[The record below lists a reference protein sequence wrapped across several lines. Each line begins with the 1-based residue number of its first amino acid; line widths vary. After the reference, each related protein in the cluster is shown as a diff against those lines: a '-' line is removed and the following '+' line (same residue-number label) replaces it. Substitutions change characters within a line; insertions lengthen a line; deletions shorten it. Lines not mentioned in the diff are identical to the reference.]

1 MGVDQVLCAYDLC
14 YAHIYAMPA
23 TIETRQRRQ
32 QAILTILQRQPV
44 QRQAELVNLLQNEG
58 IDATQSSVSRDLQ
71 HLGIS
76 KLGQAY
82 HPQSG
87 NDTGPRTDRDQ
98 LAGFIRDIQSAGP
111 NLTVIKTAVG
121 AAQRVAVFLDRS
133 EWPEIVG
140 TLSGDDAIFI
150 ATRNGQAQRR
160 LRTRLRSSFS
170 E

>member
-1 MGVDQVLCAYDLC
+1 
-14 YAHIYAMPA
+14 MPA

-32 QAILTILQRQPV
+32 QAILAILQRQAV
-44 QRQAELVNLLQNEG
+44 QRQAELVELLQNEG

-71 HLGIS
+71 HLGVS

-87 NDTGPRTDRDQ
+87 DDTGPRNDRDQ
-98 LAGFIRDIQSAGP
+98 LAGFIRDIQAAGP
-111 NLTVIKTAVG
+111 NLTVINTAVG

-133 EWPEIVG
+133 GWPEIVG
-140 TLSGDDAIFI
+140 TLSGDDTIFI

-160 LRTRLRSSFS
+160 LRTRLRSSFP

>member
-1 MGVDQVLCAYDLC
+1 
-14 YAHIYAMPA
+14 MPA

-32 QAILTILQRQPV
+32 QAILAILQRQAV
-44 QRQAELVNLLQNEG
+44 QRQAELVELLQNEG
-58 IDATQSSVSRDLQ
+58 IDATQSSVSRDLR
-71 HLGIS
+71 HLGVS

-87 NDTGPRTDRDQ
+87 DDTGPRNDRDQ
-98 LAGFIRDIQSAGP
+98 LAGFIRDIQAAGP
-111 NLTVIKTAVG
+111 NLTVINTAVG

-133 EWPEIVG
+133 GWPEIVG
-140 TLSGDDAIFI
+140 TLSGDDTIFI

-160 LRTRLRSSFS
+160 LRTRLRSSFP